1 LTVHRRSTTLRA
13 IIRLDPAHTALV
25 AIDMHRG
32 HLDPAVATLPLPA
45 ERCGPVIKR
54 AAALFADLRER
65 GLPIVHVITEY
76 RDASEIAANPFWSA
90 AHDDP
95 GKARRGILRHNLA
108 GSPGTE
114 IIPELYDPRDVV
126 VRSKK
131 RYSVF
136 TPTDLEFVLRRRLG
150 VDTVILAGINT
161 TTCVLCA
168 AFEAT
173 NRDFR
178 VIVAS
183 DAVDSMDGEDMHRF
197 ALRLVA
203 AALGWPMTHDD
214 ILRALMPAAR

>member
-1 LTVHRRSTTLRA
+1 M
-13 IIRLDPAHTALV
+13 IGLDPARTAVV
-25 AIDMHRG
+25 AVDMHRG
-32 HLDPAVATLPLPA
+32 HLDPTVATLPLPA
-45 ERCGPVIKR
+45 ERCAPLIKR
-54 AAALFADLRER
+54 AAALFAELRAR
-65 GLPIVHVITEY
+65 RVTIVHVVTEY
-76 RDASEIAANPFWSA
+76 RDAAEIAANPFWRA

-95 GKARRGILRHNLA
+95 GKARKGILGHNLA

-114 IIPELYDPRDVV
+114 IIPELLEPRDIVI
-126 VRSKK
+126 RSKR

-150 VDTVILAGINT
+150 VDTVILTGINT

-178 VIVAS
+178 VVVAT

-203 AALGWPMTHDD
+203 AALGWPMTNDE
-214 ILRALMPAAR
+214 IVRALE

>member
-1 LTVHRRSTTLRA
+1 M
-13 IIRLDPAHTALV
+13 RLDRAGTAVV

-54 AAALFADLRER
+54 AAALLAGVRER
-65 GLPIVHVITEY
+65 GVPVVHVVTEY
-76 RDASEIAANPFWSA
+76 RDTGEIAANPFWRA
-90 AHDDP
+90 IHDDP
-95 GKARRGILRHNLA
+95 DRARRGILRHNLA

-114 IIPELYDPRDVV
+114 IIPELLGPGDVI
-126 VRSKK
+126 VRGKK
-131 RYSVF
+131 RYSAF
-136 TPTDLEFVLRRRLG
+136 HGTDLEFVLRRRLRAEAL
-150 VDTVILAGINT
+150 VLAGINT

-178 VIVAS
+178 VVVAA

-197 ALRLVA
+197 ALRLTA
-203 AALGWPMTHDD
+203 AALGWPLSSHE
-214 ILRALMPAAR
+214 ILQALDA

>member
-1 LTVHRRSTTLRA
+1 ML
-13 IIRLDPAHTALV
+13 RLDPRTTVAV

-45 ERCGPVIKR
+45 ERCGPVVKR
-54 AAALFADLRER
+54 AAALLAGLRER
-65 GLPIVHVITEY
+65 GVPVVHVVTEY
-76 RDASEIAANPFWSA
+76 REPAEIATNPFWKA

-114 IIPELYDPRDVV
+114 IIAELHDPRDLV
-126 VRSKK
+126 VRGKK
-131 RYSVF
+131 RYSSF
-136 TPTDLEFVLRRRLG
+136 HATDLEFLLRRLG
-150 VDTVILAGINT
+150 ADTVILAGINT

-173 NRDFR
+173 NLDFR
-178 VIVAS
+178 VVIAA

-197 ALRLVA
+197 ALRLMQ
-203 AALGWPMTHDD
+203 AALGWPLGNED
-214 ILRALMPAAR
+214 IFQALGA

>member
-1 LTVHRRSTTLRA
+1 ML
-13 IIRLDPAHTALV
+13 RLDPRTTVAV

-45 ERCGPVIKR
+45 ERCGPVVKR
-54 AAALFADLRER
+54 AAALLAGLRER
-65 GLPIVHVITEY
+65 GVPVVHVVTEY
-76 RDASEIAANPFWSA
+76 REPAEIAANPFWKA

-114 IIPELYDPRDVV
+114 IIAELHDSRDLV
-126 VRSKK
+126 VRGKK
-131 RYSVF
+131 RYSSF
-136 TPTDLEFVLRRRLG
+136 HATDLEFLLRRLG
-150 VDTVILAGINT
+150 ADTVILAGINT

-173 NRDFR
+173 NLDFR
-178 VIVAS
+178 VVIAA

-197 ALRLVA
+197 ALRLMQ
-203 AALGWPMTHDD
+203 AALGWPLGNED
-214 ILRALMPAAR
+214 IFQALGA

>member
-1 LTVHRRSTTLRA
+1 MV
-13 IIRLDPAHTALV
+13 RLNPSRTAVV

-32 HLDPAVATLPLPA
+32 HLDPAVATLPLAA

-54 AAALFADLRER
+54 AAALFADLRSR
-65 GLPIVHVITEY
+65 GVPVVHVVTEY
-76 RDASEIAANPFWSA
+76 RDAAEIAANPFWKA

-95 GKARRGILRHNLA
+95 AKARRGILRHNLA

-114 IIPELYDPRDVV
+114 IIPELLDPRDVV
-126 VRSKK
+126 IGGKK

-136 TPTDLEFVLRRRLG
+136 EPTGLEFVLRRRLA

-168 AFEAT
+168 GFEAT

-183 DAVDSMDGEDMHRF
+183 DAVDSMDGEEMHRF
-197 ALRLVA
+197 ALRLMA
-203 AALGWPMTHDD
+203 AAIGWPLTNDE
-214 ILRALMPAAR
+214 ILRSLASQGG

>member
-1 LTVHRRSTTLRA
+1 M
-13 IIRLDPAHTALV
+13 IRLDPRATALI

-45 ERCGPVIKR
+45 ERCGPLVKR
-54 AAALFADLRER
+54 SAALFVDLRR
-65 GLPIVHVITEY
+65 LGVPVVHVVTEY
-76 RDASEIAANPFWSA
+76 RDAGEIAANPFWKA

-95 GKARRGILRHNLA
+95 SKARKGILRHNLA

-114 IIPELYDPRDVV
+114 IIPELRDERDVV

-136 TPTDLEFVLRRRLG
+136 APTDLEFVLRRRLG
-150 VDTVILAGINT
+150 ADTVILAGINT

-178 VIVAS
+178 VVVAA
-183 DAVDSMDGEDMHRF
+183 DAVDSIDGEEMHRF
-197 ALRLVA
+197 ALKLIA
-203 AALGWPMTHDD
+203 AALGWPLTNDE
-214 ILRALMPAAR
+214 ILRALAPAS

>member
-1 LTVHRRSTTLRA
+1 MM
-13 IIRLDPAHTALV
+13 RLEPARTAVL

-54 AAALFADLRER
+54 AAALFSDARAR
-65 GLPIVHVITEY
+65 GVTVVHVVTEY
-76 RDASEIAANPFWSA
+76 RDAAEIAANPFWKA

-95 GKARRGILRHNLA
+95 GKARKGILRHNLA
-108 GSPGTE
+108 GGPGTE
-114 IIPELYDPRDVV
+114 IIPELLDPRDLV

-136 TPTDLEFVLRRRLG
+136 TPTDLEFVLRRLG
-150 VDTVILAGINT
+150 ADTVILAGINT

-178 VIVAS
+178 VVIAA
-183 DAVDSMDGEDMHRF
+183 DAVDSMDGEEMHRF
-197 ALRLVA
+197 ALRLMA
-203 AALGWPMTHDD
+203 AAIGWPLTNHE
-214 ILRALMPAAR
+214 ILAALAS

>member
-1 LTVHRRSTTLRA
+1 ML
-13 IIRLDPAHTALV
+13 RLDHGSTALV

-45 ERCGPVIKR
+45 DRCAPLIKR
-54 AAALFADLRER
+54 AAALFAALRER
-65 GLPIVHVITEY
+65 SVPIVHVVTEY
-76 RDASEIAANPFWSA
+76 RDAGEIASNPFWKA

-95 GKARRGILRHNLA
+95 AKARRGVLAHNLA

-114 IIPELYDPRDVV
+114 IVAELLDPRDHV
-126 VRSKK
+126 VRGKK
-131 RYSVF
+131 RYSSF
-136 TPTDLEFVLRRRLG
+136 QGTGLEFLLRRRLG
-150 VDTVILAGINT
+150 VETVILTGVNT

-178 VIVAS
+178 VVVAA
-183 DAVDSMDGEDMHRF
+183 DAVDSMDGEDMHAF

-203 AALGWPMTHDD
+203 AAAGWPLDNEA
-214 ILRALMPAAR
+214 ILKALSGSGA

>member
-1 LTVHRRSTTLRA
+1 MCLPVML
-13 IIRLDPAHTALV
+13 RLDPARTAVV

-54 AAALFADLRER
+54 AAALFTDLRAR
-65 GLPIVHVITEY
+65 GVPIVHVVTEY
-76 RDASEIAANPFWSA
+76 RDADEIAANPFWKA

-114 IIPELYDPRDVV
+114 IIPELHDERDVV

-136 TPTDLEFVLRRRLG
+136 QPTDLEFVLRRLG

-168 AFEAT
+168 GFEAT

-178 VIVAS
+178 VVVAA
-183 DAVDSMDGEDMHRF
+183 DAVDSMDGEEMHRF
-197 ALRLVA
+197 ALRLMA
-203 AALGWPMTHDD
+203 AAIGWPQSNDE
-214 ILRALMPAAR
+214 ILRALAPQGG